1 MKNEKLMRE
10 GSVAELLL
18 KMSLPVILVMMVT
31 VLYNL
36 ADVFFIG
43 RFGDRFQLAAI
54 SLAGPVFST
63 VSAFN
68 TLIGFG
74 SCTACSIA
82 LGEGREDLMKKYSA
96 FALYA
101 SIGLGLML
109 GALILGGMPF
119 LLSLL
124 GTDGETSP
132 YTAEYL
138 RILALGAPF
147 MIAAGA
153 LGNTVRADGD
163 VKDAMIASMSGTLLN
178 IALDPLFIAV
188 FHWGCAGAALATVI
202 GNLVSLLLLLRAVS
216 RKKAFSLSPKDFT
229 LRKDISLRVL
239 GLGLPMAASTLLM
252 SFSSAISN
260 RLTVSYG
267 NVAVAA
273 RSVAGK
279 SAMLIPMIVM
289 GLCMGVQ
296 PAISYVY
303 GCRDRARLRKIVFGV
318 GAVCVAVA
326 TLMSAAFFLF
336 REQFVAA
343 FSSDAEIIS
352 LGKTMMLGTLLAVP
366 VEGVYHMCSTY
377 LQATGKV
384 SFATLTS
391 LMQKGL
397 IFLPVLLLMERLFG
411 LDGIIFSNAVTT
423 LISTGI
429 ALLLCRSWSRKIAC
443 EWGLFRT
450 RPPYC
455 ERARREIKH

>member
-10 GSVAELLL
+10 GSIAELLL
-18 KMSLPVILVMMVT
+18 KMSLPVILIMMVT

-54 SLAGPVFST
+54 SLAGPVFSA

-74 SCTACSIA
+74 GCTACSIA
-82 LGEGREDLMKKYSA
+82 LGEGREDRVKQYSA
-96 FALYA
+96 FVLYA
-101 SIGLGLML
+101 SLGLGLLL
-109 GALILGGMPF
+109 GAL
-119 LLSLL
+119 LLCLMRLLLALL
-124 GTDGETSP
+124 GTNEETAG
-132 YTAEYL
+132 YTAQYL

-147 MIAAGA
+147 LIMSGA

-163 VKDAMIASMSGTLLN
+163 VRGAMLASLTGTLLN

-188 FHWGCAGAALATVI
+188 FRWGCGGAALATVI
-202 GNLVSLLLLLRAVS
+202 GNIVSLLLLLRAA
-216 RKKAFSLSPKDFT
+216 RKKKAFSLSIREFT
-229 LRKDISLRVL
+229 LRGEISLRVL

-296 PAISYVY
+296 PAVSYVY
-303 GCRDRARLRKIVFGV
+303 GCRDRARLRRIVLGV

-326 TLMSAAFFLF
+326 AAMSAVFFLF

-343 FSSDAEIIS
+343 FSPDAEIIA

-366 VEGVYHMCSTY
+366 MEGVYHMCSTY

-384 SFATLTS
+384 SYATLTS

-397 IFLPVLLLMERLFG
+397 VFLPVLLLMEHFFG
-411 LDGIIFSNAVTT
+411 LGGIIFTSAVTT
-423 LISTGI
+423 LISTCI
-429 ALLLCRSWSRKIAC
+429 ALLLCRRWSRQIAA
-443 EWGLFRT
+443 LS
-450 RPPYC
+450 
-455 ERARREIKH
+455 